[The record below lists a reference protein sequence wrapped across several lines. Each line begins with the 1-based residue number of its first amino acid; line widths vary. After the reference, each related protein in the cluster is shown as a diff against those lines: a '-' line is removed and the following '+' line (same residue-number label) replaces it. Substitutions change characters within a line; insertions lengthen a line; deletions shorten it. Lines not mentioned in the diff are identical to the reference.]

1 MPKLIKDRALVEHD
15 PWIVIKGEMS
25 LEELAGDTG
34 QDLIVPLSAWL
45 DHQDALLAREGR
57 IGVWL
62 DSHELP
68 ARIGERLH
76 ELSVI
81 GLNFPVFSDGRA
93 FSSAREL
100 REKFDY
106 RGEIRAMGDV
116 LRDQLFYMARCGFDA
131 FALRDDQD
139 PAECLSAFDDFRD
152 GYQASI
158 DQPLPLFRR
167 RRGNDP
173 A

>member
-1 MPKLIKDRALVEHD
+1 MPKLIRNRTLVEQD
-15 PWIVIKGEMS
+15 PWIVIEGELS
-25 LEELAGDTG
+25 PGELARRNG

-57 IGVWL
+57 LGVWL

-68 ARIGERLH
+68 ARIGDRLH

-81 GLNFPVFSDGRA
+81 GLNFPAFSDGRA

-139 PAECLSAFDDFRD
+139 PSECLSAFDDFRD
-152 GYQASI
+152 SYQPGI

-167 RRGNDP
+167 RKGDGVR
-173 A
+173 